1 MKELKIFWI
10 RHSVSSANIQNIF
23 EKIINNTLF
32 YYSNTDPSIIKGA
45 EEGSCYLSK
54 RLEKDITNC
63 SIVGCSEMRRAIQT
77 AILMFP
83 RQFKEGKL
91 KVLPGIQEK
100 GPGSENR
107 SNDIENNKKLIKQWC
122 MKMRNRK
129 ECEKFSQLFNNKSEI
144 NTAVEKIYSDLDS
157 PYFEIIGKQKC
168 VSEEIFLNSLI
179 DYLNNKRIKK
189 IAIVSHSVYIRDE
202 IMDESL
208 LTEKEE
214 SYLKEDLRLYNNQII
229 KKIYLYDKKKIEIK
243 EQKVYDIGCK
253 YKGENVKCHAKI

>member
-157 PYFEIIGKQKC
+157 PY
-168 VSEEIFLNSLI
+168 
-179 DYLNNKRIKK
+179 YL
-189 IAIVSHSVYIRDE
+189 
-202 IMDESL
+202 
-208 LTEKEE
+208 
-214 SYLKEDLRLYNNQII
+214 NNQII